1 MGQFKCSDCET
12 EFSAPLCC
20 GEEMASAGSNYVCE
34 NCGKVMDEISASVA
48 DVNCC
53 E

>member
-1 MGQFKCSDCET
+1 MGNFECSSCGA

-20 GEEMASAGSNYVCE
+20 GGEMTKAGSNYVCE
-34 NCGKVMDEISASVA
+34 NCGKVMDEVSASVSE
-48 DVNCC
+48 VNCC